1 MPEVKSKMFSHVD
14 YENGTLKVTMH
25 GGKVYHHDGV
35 PEATYQGMLASPSA
49 GQFYNGQIKKAHP
62 HRKTPT

>member
-14 YENGTLKVTMH
+14 YEGGTLKVTMH

-35 PEATYQGMLASPSA
+35 SQDTYDKMMKSGSV
-49 GQFYNGQIKKAHP
+49 GQFYNSQIKSNHP
-62 HRKTPT
+62 HRKT